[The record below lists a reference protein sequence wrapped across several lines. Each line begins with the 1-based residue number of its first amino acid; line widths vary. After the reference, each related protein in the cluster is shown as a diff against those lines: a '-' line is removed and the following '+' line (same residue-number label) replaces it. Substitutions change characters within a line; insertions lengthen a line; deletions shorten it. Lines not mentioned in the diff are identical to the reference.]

1 MKDEI
6 RFQAALEI
14 YRKEAHERYNIG
26 TYNEKS
32 LHRIIKYY
40 IEPCTAFHEIKTG
53 AYIADIRRGDEIF
66 EIQTR
71 GMYRLKDKLDA
82 FLPDYSVTVIFPIAK
97 ETYLSWIDPDTYEIS
112 GRRKSPRRQNI
123 FSALRELYP
132 LRRFLGDENLHFKF
146 MFFRIEE
153 FNFLNGRTETRKKGA
168 TRYERVPTVLLDE
181 IDYAVRE
188 DFLSLIPEGLPDPF
202 TVKDFAKAAKVNKET
217 AAYAVGILREL
228 LLVDRCGK
236 SGNSYLYK
244 ETGR

>member
-1 MKDEI
+1 MDEI
-6 RFQAALEI
+6 RFRTALEI
-14 YRKEAHERYNIG
+14 YRKEDHERYNIG

-40 IEPCTAFHEIKTG
+40 IEPCTAFHEVRTG
-53 AYIADIRRGDEIF
+53 SYVADIRRGHEIF

-82 FLPDYSVTVIFPIAK
+82 FLPDYSVTVIFPMAK

-112 GRRKSPRRQNI
+112 GRRRSPRKANI

-146 MFFRIEE
+146 LFFRIEE
-153 FNFLNGRTETRKKGA
+153 FKFLNGRTETRKKGA
-168 TRYERVPTVLLDE
+168 TRYERVPTALLEEVDF
-181 IDYAVRE
+181 ATRE
-188 DFLSLIPEGLPDPF
+188 DFLSLIPEGLSDPF
-202 TVKDFAKAAKVNKET
+202 TVMDFAKAAKVNKE
-217 AAYAVGILREL
+217 AAFYAVGILREL

-236 SGNSYLYK
+236 SSRSYLYRR
-244 ETGR
+244 TGR